1 MTVQQ
6 HTILPVDRFIT
17 VSDFTLHYLEWG
29 TPTNPPLLLL
39 HGGSA
44 HAHWWDHIAG
54 DLAREYRVVAL
65 DLRGHGDSTWMTP
78 PAYEIE
84 DYVADLEGVIAE
96 LGLASLSLLGHSLGG
111 FIALTYASAHAET
124 LRALVV
130 VDMGL
135 RLRQSR
141 RLRLLSRLPA
151 PIYQDEADLLNRFRL
166 LPTDTRATSAL
177 LRSLA
182 RHSVRSLED
191 GRLTLKFDRAT
202 LTREPRDLASRLP
215 RITCSAL
222 FLRGSDSQNLPA
234 ARLAELVTLC
244 PRAHGLDIPGAGHH
258 VFLDNPAA
266 FLGAVR
272 SFLNDTREELRCKT

>member
-1 MTVQQ
+1 MTAQQ

-84 DYVADLEGVIAE
+84 DYVADLEGAVAE

-111 FIALTYASAHAET
+111 FIALTYASAHAEM

-130 VDMGL
+130 VDIGL

-151 PIYQDEADLLNRFRL
+151 PIYQDEADLLDRFRL

-202 LTREPRDLASRLP
+202 LIREPRDLAARLP
-215 RITCSAL
+215 RITCPAL
-222 FLRGSDSQNLPA
+222 FLRGSDSQNLSA
-234 ARLAELVTLC
+234 TRLAELVALC

-266 FLGAVR
+266 FVGAVR
-272 SFLNDTREELRCKT
+272 SFLNDTSEELRCKT